1 MIQNIARI
9 IIASRFVRF
18 LLSGG
23 LNTVVTYG
31 IYLVL
36 LQWLSYRMSY
46 TLAYVFG
53 IALAY
58 QLNRTFVFCSHR
70 GARTLFSFPLV
81 YLAQYLL
88 GLFVLWFWIDRFELN
103 QKLGPMVVIVI
114 TLPITY
120 VLSRLSFMGTGHKKW
135 RLL

>member
-1 MIQNIARI
+1 MIQNIAKT
-9 IIASRFVRF
+9 IIASGFVRF

-31 IYLVL
+31 MYLVL

-46 TLAYVFG
+46 TIAYVFG

-58 QLNRTFVFCSHR
+58 QLNRMFVFCSHR

-88 GLFVLWFWIDRFELN
+88 GLFVLWFLIGKLELN
-103 QKLGPMVVIVI
+103 EKLGPLVVIVI
-114 TLPITY
+114 TVPITY
-120 VLSRLSFMGTGHKKW
+120 VLSRLSFMGAEKKKW
-135 RLL
+135 GLL